1 MPCQIASHFRRVLS
15 AFLLWGMLVSCAVAD
30 DLAAELRET
39 ALQRDISTDE
49 ALIQLDRL
57 RPQLTLAEPALQ
69 CEYLAQR
76 AEILIEGGYM
86 QEADTAIGRLLSAA
100 ETADDEAGRLR
111 ALVLRARLGYFRGDA
126 VLQMSSA
133 SEAVTLARQMPA
145 NPWSVRALENLGVA
159 MFVASRYEE
168 SARTLQEALTEARKF
183 NSPILLGR
191 VYLALS
197 ALNIHVGDNPRALQY
212 VNEGRKL
219 VEPTRERWLLAQLES
234 NAGLVSGK
242 PEEGSEDYGT
252 LQRALVMARSYGVR
266 RTELAA
272 LTNLADWYLIHH
284 DWKKAIA
291 SAREAVALSPRF
303 DDRAFTGL
311 GLLYLGQGLIGAG
324 RNDEGVAV
332 LERARDRVRESGDQY
347 HLASVLIQLA
357 NGYEKAG
364 RLADALATHK
374 AFYLAHE
381 NIDRE
386 GRSRLLA
393 ELQERFDTANRQ
405 REIQR
410 LEVQSTTQAESAR
423 RQRQLA
429 LFWSVVAAVLLLG
442 VGAVLAFHRNTRRVN
457 RQLASANEQLAYLA
471 ERDTLTGLLNRRAM
485 TAWIETTQ
493 PRPSVG
499 SPIGLML
506 IDIDHFKSVN
516 DQLGHAGGDAVLVE
530 FAKRLSSLLRDI
542 DRLARWGGEEFLIGV
557 RGVEAYQL
565 PGLAQRILDAI
576 CDAPFE
582 LPDGPLM
589 VTASIGYVS
598 YPVAFGAMDEGWEHH
613 LALADQALY
622 MAKDEGGNAA
632 FGITGGRGDWETL
645 REVVKQDF
653 AAAFTGEALFTA
665 RYRGRAREPM
675 RVNPDARR
683 GHPGVGRVIP
693 FPQRLEE
700 ES

>member
-133 SEAVTLARQMPA
+133 SEAITLARQLPG
-145 NPWSVRALENLGVA
+145 NPWSVRAFENLGIA

-168 SARTLQEALTEARKF
+168 SARTLQEALVQAQKF
-183 NSPILLGR
+183 NSPILVGR
-191 VYLALS
+191 IYLALS
-197 ALNIHVGDNPRALQY
+197 ALNIHIGDNARALQY

-219 VEPTRERWLLAQLES
+219 VEPTRERWLLAQIES
-234 NAGLVSGK
+234 NAGLVSGR
-242 PEEGSEDYGT
+242 PEEGSEDYAT
-252 LQRALVMARSYGVR
+252 LQRALIMARSYGVR

-284 DWKKAIA
+284 DWQKAIA
-291 SAREAVALSPRF
+291 SAREAVALSSRF
-303 DDRAFTGL
+303 DDRAFTGM

-324 RNDEGVAV
+324 RGDEGVAM

-347 HLASVLIQLA
+347 HLSSVLTQLA
-357 NGYEKAG
+357 IGYEKTG
-364 RLADALATHK
+364 RLVEALAAQK
-374 AFYLAHE
+374 AFYAAHE
-381 NIDRE
+381 NVDRE

-405 REIQR
+405 REILR

-442 VGAVLAFHRNTRRVN
+442 VGAVLAFHRSTRRAN
-457 RQLASANEQLAYLA
+457 RQLAAANEQLAYLA

-485 TAWIETTQ
+485 TAWIETVQ

-499 SPIGLML
+499 TPIGLVL

-516 DQLGHAGGDAVLVE
+516 DRLGHAGGDAVLVE
-530 FAKRLSSLLRDI
+530 FAKRLSQLLRDA
-542 DRLARWGGEEFLIGV
+542 DRLSRWGGEEFLIGV

-576 CDAPFE
+576 SEAPFV
-582 LPDGPLM
+582 LPSGPIM

-598 YPVAFGAMDEGWEHH
+598 YPVAFGAIEEGWEHH
-613 LALADQALY
+613 LTLADQALY
-622 MAKDEGGNAA
+622 MAKAEGRNAA
-632 FGITGGRGDWETL
+632 FGITGGRGEWETL
-645 REVVKQDF
+645 REVVKRDF
-653 AAAFTGEALFTA
+653 VGAFSSEALFTS
-665 RYRGRAREPM
+665 RYRGREGENI
-675 RVNPDARR
+675 RVNPDARH
-683 GHPGVGRVIP
+683 GHPGAGRIIP
-693 FPQRLEE
+693 FPHRPEE
-700 ES
+700 T